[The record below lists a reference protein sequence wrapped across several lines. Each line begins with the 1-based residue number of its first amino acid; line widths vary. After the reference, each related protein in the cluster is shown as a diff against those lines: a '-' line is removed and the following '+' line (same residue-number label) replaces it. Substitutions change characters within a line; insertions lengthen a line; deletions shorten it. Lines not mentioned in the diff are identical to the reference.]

1 LPTTVDWR
9 FVRVLFLVTIKIWGE
24 GRGYYWGRGWYSFKT
39 NNKYN
44 DKVFWGEGRGYY
56 WGRGYL
62 SKTKNK
68 FNDKILNELTAFYNY
83 WSNDKE

>member
-9 FVRVLFLVTIKIWGE
+9 FVRVLFLVTIKI
-24 GRGYYWGRGWYSFKT
+24 
-39 NNKYN
+39 
-44 DKVFWGEGRGYY
+44 WGEGRGYY